1 MAISTGTDCLLL
13 QDHTLKFVYITR
25 WRTKDPPLKLLYG
38 PKINLED
45 DEKGSTE
52 MVQWKLQPKVS
63 YDDEDADD

>member
-1 MAISTGTDCLLL
+1 M
-13 QDHTLKFVYITR
+13 KFVYITR

-45 DEKGSTE
+45 DEKGSKE